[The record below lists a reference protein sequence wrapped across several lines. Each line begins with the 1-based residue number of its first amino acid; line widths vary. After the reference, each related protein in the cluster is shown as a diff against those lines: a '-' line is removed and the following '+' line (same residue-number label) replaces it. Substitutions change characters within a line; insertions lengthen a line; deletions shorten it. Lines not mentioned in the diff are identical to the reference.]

1 MTFVDN
7 FPEGFFFI
15 RCKATEKAMDVN
27 EGGMLNDFPII
38 IWPQK
43 MVDSINQLWM
53 HEDGFLI
60 NRKSG
65 LVLDI
70 RGGDIKKDKAII
82 QYARKPGLAHN
93 QRWKYKDGYIFPA
106 AAPTLVLDVR
116 GGELKDAASIFLNI
130 KTNSPTQQWLI
141 QPFEDARSKQDLVLL
156 RPPPLQKHL
165 TEFPQPE
172 DLCDYHREVYH
183 DNNNNNNNNESFSGK
198 QIAGAA
204 AFEAIRRYLSTQ
216 KEKGEPIVTSQ
227 ARDTIQSLVV
237 QEMTELKT
245 KLQFRD
251 PELLRTAE
259 QAASSYFARE
269 YEASA

>member
-1 MTFVDN
+1 MSFVEN

-15 RCKATEKAMDVN
+15 RCKAVEKAMDVN
-27 EGGMLNDFPII
+27 EGGMLNDYNII

-70 RGGDIKKDKAII
+70 RGGDIKKDKTII
-82 QYARKPGLAHN
+82 QYARKPGLAQN
-93 QRWKYKDGYIFPA
+93 QRWKYEEGYIFPA
-106 AAPTLVLDVR
+106 SAPNLVLDVR
-116 GGELKDAASIFLNI
+116 GGELKDAASIFLNTKI
-130 KTNSPTQQWLI
+130 PGSTTQQWLI
-141 QPFEDARSKQDLVLL
+141 QPFEDARSKQDLALL

-165 TEFPQPE
+165 TDFPQPE
-172 DLCDYHREVYH
+172 DLCDYHRQVYLEPST
-183 DNNNNNNNNESFSGK
+183 DTPFSGK

-204 AFEAIRRYLSTQ
+204 AFEGIRRYLLEQ
-216 KEKGEPIVTSQ
+216 KNKNEPIVTPQ
-227 ARDTIQSLVV
+227 ARDSIQQLVLQQV
-237 QEMTELKT
+237 TELK
-245 KLQFRD
+245 KQLNNND
-251 PELLRTAE
+251 PEISKTAE

-269 YEASA
+269 YETTS